1 MADRI
6 LPRRAALAQDLLA
19 RTRRHFF
26 AECGVGLGS
35 IALASLLNASA
46 QAALDPLDLQNPLA
60 PRRPHFAPQAKR
72 VIFLFMAGGPS
83 QLEMFD
89 YKPKLQELD
98 GQIVPPE
105 FTKNKRFAFIKGDAK
120 LLGTKRKF
128 TRHGQSG
135 AELSELLPGLASVV
149 DDVCIV
155 KSMVTEVFN
164 HGPAKLF
171 LNTGSSRF
179 GMPSMGSWLTY
190 GIGSESRDLPGF
202 VVLQSGP
209 RGPRGGNP
217 LWGSGFLPTAYQGV
231 PFLSGPE
238 PILNL
243 SNPPGIDRARQA
255 EFLST
260 VQQLNSE
267 RLAAVGDPEISTRIS
282 AYEMAYRMQT
292 SAPELIDLSGE
303 TAATLAM
310 YGAEP
315 GKPSFANNCLL
326 ARRLVERGV
335 RFVQLYHTDWDHHGN
350 HDTHLGEPLE
360 ARCRETDQP
369 AAALLKDLKARGLLD
384 DTLVVWGGEFGRTPM
399 GEPRDLIGRD
409 HHVDGYTMWLAGGG
423 IKGGQ
428 TIGAT
433 DELGYYVTDDRIHV
447 HDLQATMLHLLGLD
461 HLQLTYRFQGRE
473 FRLTDVGGNV
483 VAKLLA

>member
-1 MADRI
+1 M
-6 LPRRAALAQDLLA
+6 
-19 RTRRHFF
+19 
-26 AECGVGLGS
+26 
-35 IALASLLNASA
+35 
-46 QAALDPLDLQNPLA
+46 
-60 PRRPHFAPQAKR
+60 
-72 VIFLFMAGGPS
+72 
-83 QLEMFD
+83 
-89 YKPKLQELD
+89 
-98 GQIVPPE
+98 
-105 FTKNKRFAFIKGDAK
+105 
-120 LLGTKRKF
+120 
-128 TRHGQSG
+128 G
-135 AELSELLPGLASVV
+135 A
-149 DDVCIV
+149 
-155 KSMVTEVFN
+155 
-164 HGPAKLF
+164 
-171 LNTGSSRF
+171 
-179 GMPSMGSWLTY
+179 WLTY

-260 VQQLNSE
+260 VQTLNRE

-282 AYEMAYRMQT
+282 AYEMAYRMQS

-303 TAATLAM
+303 TASTLAM

-350 HDTHLGEPLE
+350 HDTHLGEPLD
-360 ARCRETDQP
+360 ARCKETDQP
-369 AAALLKDLKARGLLD
+369 AAALLKDLKARGLLE
-384 DTLVVWGGEFGRTPM
+384 DTLVIWGGEFGRTPM

-428 TIGAT
+428 AVGAT
-433 DELGYYVTDDRIHV
+433 DAIGLRAVENPIHFR
-447 HDLQATMLHLLGLD
+447 DLHTTMLHQLGLD
-461 HLQLTYRFQGRE
+461 QDKLSYLHLGRNE
-473 FRLTDVGGNV
+473 RLTQLHGRV
-483 VAKLLA
+483 VSEIA